1 MPRSTEQRCCGG
13 TLLVLGVLAPAFR
26 RVAFQASCQPYDQK
40 HYIKKSLD
48 MLSEWYPE
56 EPIGAHLEKLLD
68 DIDRDWTRAAL
79 IAEAAAS
86 AIASGEAAE
95 AAFQQMDTKLE
106 EMATSEEAVA
116 ETAEIADAAE
126 AAGGLGGAETAGEAA
141 AAVFAPEV
149 LVPIACRA
157 LIFLRT
163 CGFKGIRKSAQVSC
177 PSYTSLEMQSF

>member
-1 MPRSTEQRCCGG
+1 
-13 TLLVLGVLAPAFR
+13 
-26 RVAFQASCQPYDQK
+26 
-40 HYIKKSLD
+40 
-48 MLSEWYPE
+48 
-56 EPIGAHLEKLLD
+56 
-68 DIDRDWTRAAL
+68 
-79 IAEAAAS
+79 
-86 AIASGEAAE
+86 
-95 AAFQQMDTKLE
+95 MDTKLE